1 MLCIIH
7 ETIDY
12 ISYILYIP
20 FSMPYILYIYMTEKT
35 NQWRKDELW
44 IVQNTIFE
52 NWLFR
57 KCKVRFTL
65 HQALNKILD

>member
-20 FSMPYILYIYMTEKT
+20 FSMPYILYIYIWQRKQISGEKMSYG
-35 NQWRKDELW
+35 
-44 IVQNTIFE
+44 
-52 NWLFR
+52 LF
-57 KCKVRFTL
+57 
-65 HQALNKILD
+65 KILFLKTGYSENVR